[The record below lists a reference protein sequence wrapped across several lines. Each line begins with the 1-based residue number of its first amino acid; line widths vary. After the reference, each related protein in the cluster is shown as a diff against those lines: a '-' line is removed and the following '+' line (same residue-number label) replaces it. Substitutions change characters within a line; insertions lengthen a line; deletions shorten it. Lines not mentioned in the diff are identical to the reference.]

1 MIQNIH
7 IVFKAEQVEELGG
20 LRNKCNSMKRD
31 LLFYQYDGEVIW
43 GITAEITYK
52 FIQKIKHYRKSDD

>member
-31 LLFYQYDGEVIW
+31 LLFCVSEYS
-43 GITAEITYK
+43 
-52 FIQKIKHYRKSDD
+52 F